1 MRVKEVGEREKL
13 RRKGNREREIE
24 GVRGGRDRDRAME

>member
-13 RRKGNREREIE
+13 RMKGDRE